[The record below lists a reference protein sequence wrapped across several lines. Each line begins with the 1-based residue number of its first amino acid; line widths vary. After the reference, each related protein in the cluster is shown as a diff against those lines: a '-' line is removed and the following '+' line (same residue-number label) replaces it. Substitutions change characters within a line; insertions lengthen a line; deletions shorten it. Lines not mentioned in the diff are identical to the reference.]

1 MPKPSSSNKAPIY
14 LRLMGGLGN
23 QLFQYAAGRSLAD
36 RLGVELVLD
45 DRYVVR
51 KSQHTGLA
59 LDAFNVRARLM
70 DKLER
75 QAFSE
80 VKIRLARWFKKLIRP
95 LGKVFWETQ
104 YNYDP
109 SIDTT
114 PVGQLLIG
122 FWQSEAYMHDMHQ
135 LRLDLVLKAPLSA
148 PAQKVKRIIDAVE
161 SVALHVRR
169 GDYLKDQ
176 KTITRHGA
184 CSQSYY
190 QNAIDYVLEKKP
202 MAEFFVFSDDPEWV
216 KAHLKLP
223 PQCTYVSAANIAAEE
238 DLVLMS
244 GCKHQIIA
252 NSTFSWW
259 GAWLNN
265 SCDKIVVCPTPWFDD
280 NNIVTKDLLP
290 ANWHQLAKN

>member
-59 LDAFNVRARLM
+59 LDTFNIRARLM
-70 DKLER
+70 TTAER
-75 QAFSE
+75 QLFSE

-109 SIDTT
+109 SIDMT

-122 FWQSEAYMHDMHQ
+122 FWQSEEYMHNMHQ
-135 LRLDLVLKAPLSA
+135 LRLDLVLKAPLCA
-148 PAQKVKRIIDAVE
+148 PAQKVSEVIDVVE

-176 KTITRHGA
+176 KTIARHGV

-190 QNAIDYVLEKKP
+190 QNAIDLVLVEKPK
-202 MAEFFVFSDDPEWV
+202 AVFFVFSDDPKWV

-223 PQCTYVSAANIAAEE
+223 PQCAYVSAVNIAVEE
-238 DLVLMS
+238 DLVLIS

-265 SCDKIVVCPTPWFDD
+265 NCDKIVVCPTPWFDD

-290 ANWHQLAKN
+290 SNWHQLAKN

>member
-51 KSQHTGLA
+51 KSQHTGLV
-59 LDAFNVRARLM
+59 LNAFKIRARFM
-70 DKLER
+70 DNAER
-75 QAFSE
+75 QRFSE

-104 YNYDP
+104 YNHDP
-109 SIDTT
+109 SINTT
-114 PVGQLLIG
+114 LVGQLLIG
-122 FWQSEAYMHDMHQ
+122 FWQSEEYMYDLHQ
-135 LRLDLVLKAPLSA
+135 LRLDLELKVPLSA
-148 PAQKVKRIIDAVE
+148 PAQKVSEVIGAVE

-176 KTITRHGA
+176 KTIARHGV

-190 QNAIDYVLEKKP
+190 QSAIDLVLAEKPK
-202 MAEFFVFSDDPEWV
+202 AEFFVFSDDPKWV

-223 PQCTYVSAANIAAEE
+223 PQCTYVSAANIATEE

-280 NNIVTKDLLP
+280 PSIATQDLLP
-290 ANWHQLAKN
+290 AHWHQLAKN